1 MKYYIVY
8 YKTSKTRINGVYYD
22 EEGFYHKK
30 LSENKLD
37 NFKKNAQ
44 CYCNKR
50 TSKTNIKRRLNYE
63 KGINS

>member
-30 LSENKLD
+30 SQWKQIGQFQN
-37 NFKKNAQ
+37 NAQ

-63 KGINS
+63 KIC

>member
-30 LSENKLD
+30 VSENKLD
-37 NFKKNAQ
+37 NFKKTHNVIA
-44 CYCNKR
+44 
-50 TSKTNIKRRLNYE
+50 IKELA
-63 KGINS
+63 KQI